1 MSLNKPI
8 KYLYF
13 LLYISQTLFPKIS
26 TWKSKST
33 LHIGERFS
41 YSLCSMPLPPV
52 GTYTHKSDTTKN
64 HYIYITI

>member
-33 LHIGERFS
+33 LHIGERFILF
-41 YSLCSMPLPPV
+41 SLFYAL
-52 GTYTHKSDTTKN
+52 TTGRN
-64 HYIYITI
+64 LYP